1 MKKKYSISFIS
12 DKDSWI
18 NAFIQKIQKE
28 LEKNG
33 HTVSIV
39 HRVADITSG
48 DFNFILGFS
57 NIIPKNILRQNKHN
71 LVVHESA
78 LPAGRGWSPLTWQIL
93 EGKKEIP
100 ITLFEAEDSVDSGKI
115 YLQAVMQF
123 VGNELV
129 DDLRFVQGT
138 TTIALCERFIQE
150 YPNII
155 KLAKAQL
162 GAPSFFRKR
171 DSNDSELDPYKTIAD
186 QFNLLRVVD
195 NLKYPA
201 FFNLMGTRYELHIKK
216 S

>member
-18 NAFIQKIQKE
+18 NAFIEKIQKE
-28 LEKNG
+28 LRKNG

-39 HRVADITSG
+39 HRVADITPG

-57 NIIPKNILRQNKHN
+57 NIIPKNILRLNKHN

-93 EGKKEIP
+93 EGKKEISV
-100 ITLFEAEDSVDSGKI
+100 TLFEAGDSVDSGKI
-115 YLQAVMQF
+115 YLQALMQF

-129 DDLRFVQGT
+129 DDLRFEQGK
-138 TTIALCERFIQE
+138 TTIALCNRFIQE

-171 DSNDSELDPYKTIAD
+171 DSKDSELDPYKTIAD

-195 NLKYPA
+195 NLRYPA
-201 FFNLMGTRYELHIKK
+201 FFNYMGTRYELHIKK